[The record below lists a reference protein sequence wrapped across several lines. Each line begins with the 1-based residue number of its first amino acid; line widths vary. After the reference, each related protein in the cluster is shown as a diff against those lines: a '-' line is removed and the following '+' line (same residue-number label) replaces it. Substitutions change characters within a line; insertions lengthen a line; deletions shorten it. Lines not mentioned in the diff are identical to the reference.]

1 MVASEGDD
9 MTTAAE
15 NEFLTRIGL
24 GTPMGALLRQYWIPA
39 CLSSELVAD
48 GDPVRLMLLG
58 EKLIA
63 FRDSAGR
70 IGVFDHRCPHRC
82 ASLFFGRNEEGGLRC
97 AYHGWKFDAAGNC
110 LDMPNVP
117 GEHDLAKHVT
127 ARAYKAAERNG
138 LVYVYMGERAEAPA
152 LPAIEALLTPPGE
165 TALFCRMRECNWL
178 QALEGD
184 VDTAH
189 FTFLH
194 VGKVEPDEVDPSHM
208 ERFQL
213 LERAAEYQVK
223 TADWGTM
230 YAAYRPATPG
240 HCYYRYAHMVMPF
253 WTLFPNG
260 AFAGNILAQGWVPM
274 DDTHTMVF
282 TLMWKGAT
290 PPLQK
295 KLDGSQIPHLFRE
308 SPMQPNT
315 TDWFGRWRT
324 VASAENDYLID
335 REMQRTASFSGISG
349 LFPQDSA
356 MTESMDAI
364 ADRTLEHLVPSD
376 RMIVLTRRRLYE
388 AAWALRERGTV
399 PPLVDDPETAATVR
413 SGEVVAPADR
423 DWLDIYAE
431 CIAEAPHPTLRQAA
445 E

>member
-1 MVASEGDD
+1 
-9 MTTAAE
+9 MTTASE
-15 NEFLTRIGL
+15 NEFLSRIGP
-24 GTPMGALLRQYWIPA
+24 GTPMGALLRQYWVPA

-48 GDPVRLMLLG
+48 GDPLRLMLLG
-58 EKLIA
+58 ERLVA

-82 ASLFFGRNEEGGLRC
+82 ASLFFGRNEAGGLRC
-97 AYHGWKFDAAGNC
+97 AYHGWKFDTEGNC

-117 GEHDLAKHVT
+117 GDTDLRHQVR
-127 ARAYKAAERNG
+127 ARAYRAAERNG
-138 LVYVYMGERAEAPA
+138 LVYVYMGARRTAPP
-152 LPAIEALLTPPGE
+152 LPAIEVLLSPPEE
-165 TALFCRMRECNWL
+165 TALFCRQRECNWL

-189 FTFLH
+189 FAFLH
-194 VGKVEPDEVDPSHM
+194 VGKVAPDEVDPNHM
-208 ERFQL
+208 ERWQL
-213 LERAAEYQVK
+213 IERAAQYQVRS
-223 TADWGTM
+223 TDWGTM
-230 YAAYRPATPG
+230 YAAYRPAGPG
-240 HCYYRYAHMVMPF
+240 RYYYRFAHMVMPF

-260 AFAGNILAQGWVPM
+260 PFAGNILAQGWVPM

-295 KLDGSQIPHLFRE
+295 KLDGSHIPHLFRE

-324 VASAENDYLID
+324 VAGAQNDYLID
-335 REMQRTASFSGISG
+335 REMQRTVSFSGISG

-356 MTESMDAI
+356 MTESMDPI
-364 ADRTLEHLVPSD
+364 VDRALEHLVPSD
-376 RMIVLTRRRLYE
+376 RMIVMTRRRLYE
-388 AAWALRERGTV
+388 AAWALQEHGTV
-399 PPLVDDPETAATVR
+399 PPLVDDPQTAAAVR
-413 SGEVVAPADR
+413 SGEIVAPADR
-423 DWLDIYAE
+423 DWLAVYDS
-431 CIAEAPHPTLRQAA
+431 CIAEARHPLPARAA

>member
-1 MVASEGDD
+1 
-9 MTTAAE
+9 MTTPAE
-15 NEFLTRIGL
+15 NEFLTRIGP
-24 GTPMGALLRQYWIPA
+24 GTPMGALLRQYWVPA

-48 GDPVRLMLLG
+48 GDPLRLMLLG
-58 EKLIA
+58 EKLVA
-63 FRDSAGR
+63 FRDSTGR
-70 IGVFDHRCPHRC
+70 IGIFDHRCPHRC

-97 AYHGWKFDAAGNC
+97 AYHGWKFDTQGNC

-117 GEHDLAKHVT
+117 PPLDLRGQVK
-127 ARAYKAAERNG
+127 ARAYRAAERNG
-138 LVYVYMGERAEAPA
+138 LVYVYMGERATAPPLPA
-152 LPAIEALLTPPGE
+152 LEALLSPPDE
-165 TALFCRMRECNWL
+165 TALFCRQRECNWL

-194 VGKVEPDEVDPSHM
+194 AGKVEPHEVDPDHM

-213 LERAAEYQVK
+213 MERAAQYQV
-223 TADWGTM
+223 TSADWGTM
-230 YAAYRPATPG
+230 YAACRAAQPG
-240 HCYYRYAHMVMPF
+240 QTYYRYAHFVMPF

-260 AFAGNILAQGWVPM
+260 PIAGNILAQGWVPM
-274 DDTHTMVF
+274 DDSHTMVF

-290 PPLQK
+290 PPLLN

-308 SPMQPNT
+308 SPMRPNT

-335 REMQRTASFSGISG
+335 REMQRTVSYSGISG

-356 MTESMDAI
+356 MTESGDTI

-376 RMIVLTRRRLYE
+376 RMIVMTRRRLYE
-388 AAWALRERGTV
+388 AAWALRGHGTV
-399 PPLVDDPETAATVR
+399 PPLVDDPETAARVR
-413 SGEVVAPADR
+413 SGEIVAPADR
-423 DWLDIYAE
+423 DWLELYE
-431 CIAEAPHPTLRQAA
+431 EALAGVRRPPLPRAA

>member
-1 MVASEGDD
+1 
-9 MTTAAE
+9 MTTQAE
-15 NEFLTRIGL
+15 NEFMTRVGP
-24 GTPMGALLRQYWIPA
+24 GTPMGALMRQYWVPA

-48 GDPVRLMLLG
+48 GDPLRLLLLG
-58 EKLIA
+58 EKLLA

-70 IGVFDHRCPHRC
+70 IGIFDHRCPHRC

-97 AYHGWKFDAAGNC
+97 AYHGWKFDTQGNC
-110 LDMPNVP
+110 LDMPNLP
-117 GEHDLAKHVT
+117 ADQDLKHQVK

-138 LVYVYMGERAEAPA
+138 LVYVYMGERAEAPP
-152 LPAIEALLTPPGE
+152 LPSIEALLTPAE
-165 TALFCRMRECNWL
+165 DTALFCRMRECNWL

-184 VDTAH
+184 IDTAH

-194 VGKVEPDEVDPSHM
+194 VGKVEADDVDPNHM

-213 LERAAEYQVK
+213 LDRSARYEVR
-223 TADWGTM
+223 TADWGAM
-230 YAAYRPATPG
+230 YAAYRAATPG
-240 HCYYRYAHMVMPF
+240 NYYYRYAHMVMPF

-260 AFAGNILAQGWVPM
+260 PIDGNVLAQGWVPM

-282 TLMWKGAT
+282 TAMWKGAT
-290 PPLQK
+290 PPLLVNRKGEQ
-295 KLDGSQIPHLFRE
+295 LPHLFRE

-335 REMQRTASFSGISG
+335 REMQRTVSYSGISG

-356 MTESMDAI
+356 MTESMGEI
-364 ADRTLEHLVPSD
+364 APRMLEHLVPSD
-376 RMIVLTRRRLYE
+376 RMIVMTRRRLYE
-388 AAWALRERGTV
+388 AAWALQEHGTV
-399 PPLVDDPETAATVR
+399 PPLVDDPETAASVR
-413 SGEVVAPADR
+413 SGEVVAPTDR
-423 DWLDIYAE
+423 DWVEIYDE
-431 CIAEAPHPTLRQAA
+431 MIADARHPGLLRAA

>member
-1 MVASEGDD
+1 
-9 MTTAAE
+9 MTTP
-15 NEFLTRIGL
+15 NESDFLSRIGP
-24 GTPMGALLRQYWIPA
+24 GTPMGALLRQYWVPA
-39 CLSSELVAD
+39 CLSSELAAD
-48 GDPVRLMLLG
+48 GDPLRVALLG

-63 FRDSAGR
+63 FRDSAGQ
-70 IGVFDHRCPHRC
+70 IGIFDHRCPHRC

-97 AYHGWKFDAAGNC
+97 AYHGWKFDPAGNC
-110 LDMPNVP
+110 LDMPNLP
-117 GEHDLAKHVT
+117 ADQDMKHQVK
-127 ARAYKAAERNG
+127 ARAYRAAERNG
-138 LVYVYMGERAEAPA
+138 LVYVYMGERAEAPP
-152 LPAIEALLTPPGE
+152 LPSIEALLSPPEE

-194 VGKVEPDEVDPSHM
+194 SGKVEPDEVDPNHM

-213 LERAAEYQVK
+213 IERAAQYQVR
-223 TADWGTM
+223 TADWGAM

-240 HCYYRYAHMVMPF
+240 NYYYRYAHMVMPF

-260 AFAGNILAQGWVPM
+260 PFAGNILAQGWVPM

-282 TLMWKGAT
+282 TLMWKQAT
-290 PPLQK
+290 PPLQV
-295 KLDGSQIPHLFRE
+295 KLDGTPIPHLVRE

-324 VASAENDYLID
+324 VASRDNDYLID
-335 REMQRTASFSGISG
+335 REMQRTVSFSGISG

-356 MTESMDAI
+356 MTESMDPI

-376 RMIVLTRRRLYE
+376 RMIVMTRRRLYE
-388 AAWALRERGTV
+388 AAWALREHGTV
-399 PPLVDDPETAATVR
+399 PPLVDDPEKSAAVR
-413 SGEVVAPADR
+413 SGEVVAPADK
-423 DWLDIYAE
+423 DWLDIYEE
-431 CIAEAPHPTLRQAA
+431 CIADASHPGLLRAA

>member
-1 MVASEGDD
+1 
-9 MTTAAE
+9 MTTQSE
-15 NEFLTRIGL
+15 NEFLTRIGP
-24 GTPMGALLRQYWIPA
+24 GTPMGALMRQYWIPA
-39 CLSSELVAD
+39 CLSSELTAD
-48 GDPVRLMLLG
+48 GDPLRLMLLG

-63 FRDSAGR
+63 FRDSAGQ

-97 AYHGWKFDAAGNC
+97 AYHGWKFDTQGNC
-110 LDMPNVP
+110 LDMPNVL
-117 GEHDLAKHVT
+117 GDHDLRQQVK
-127 ARAYKAAERNG
+127 ARAYRAAERNG
-138 LVYVYMGERAEAPA
+138 LVYVYMGERAEAPP
-152 LPAIEALLTPPGE
+152 LPAIEALLNPPEE

-184 VDTAH
+184 IDTAH

-194 VGKVEPDEVDPSHM
+194 AGKVDPNEVDPDHM

-213 LERAAEYQVK
+213 VERAAQYHVR

-230 YAAYRPATPG
+230 YTAYRPAQPG
-240 HCYYRYAHMVMPF
+240 HIYYRYAHYVMPF

-260 AFAGNILAQGWVPM
+260 PIAGNILAQGWIPM

-290 PPLQK
+290 PPLQV
-295 KLDGSQIPHLFRE
+295 KLDGSPIPHLLRE

-335 REMQRTASFSGISG
+335 REMQRTVSYSGISG

-364 ADRTLEHLVPSD
+364 LDRTLEHLVPSD
-376 RMIVLTRRRLYE
+376 RMIVMTRRRLYE
-388 AAWALRERGTV
+388 AAWASREHGTV
-399 PPLVDDPETAATVR
+399 PPLVDDPEKSATVR
-413 SGEVVAPADR
+413 SGEIVAPESR
-423 DWLDIYAE
+423 DWLELYQ
-431 CIAEAPHPTLRQAA
+431 EALADVRRPPLLSAA

>member
-1 MVASEGDD
+1 
-9 MTTAAE
+9 MTTEGE
-15 NEFLTRIGL
+15 NEFLSRIGP
-24 GTPMGALLRQYWIPA
+24 GTPMGALLREYWVPA

-48 GDPVRLMLLG
+48 GDPLRLALLG

-97 AYHGWKFDAAGNC
+97 AYHGWKFDTAGKC

-117 GEHDLAKHVT
+117 AGQDLRHQVKT
-127 ARAYKAAERNG
+127 RAYRAAERNG
-138 LVYVYMGERAEAPA
+138 LVYVYMGEREAAPP
-152 LPAIEALLTPPGE
+152 LPAIEALLSPPGE
-165 TALFCRMRECNWL
+165 TALFCRQRECNWL

-194 VGKVEPDEVDPSHM
+194 VGKVEPDEVDPNHM

-213 LERAAEYQVK
+213 LDRAAQYRVRP
-223 TADWGTM
+223 TGWGAM
-230 YAAYRPATPG
+230 YTAYRPAPPDRF
-240 HCYYRYAHMVMPF
+240 YYRFAHFVMPF

-260 AFAGNILAQGWVPM
+260 PIAGNILAQGWIPM

-282 TLMWKGAT
+282 TLMWKGAA
-290 PPLQK
+290 PPLQT
-295 KLDGSQIPHLFRE
+295 KLDGSPIPHLLRE

-324 VASAENDYLID
+324 VASQHNDYLID
-335 REMQRTASFSGISG
+335 RDMQHTVSFSGISG

-356 MTESMDAI
+356 MTESMGDI
-364 ADRTLEHLVPSD
+364 VDRTLEHLVPSD
-376 RMIVLTRRRLYE
+376 RMIVATRRRLYE
-388 AAWALRERGTV
+388 AAFALRESGVV
-399 PPLVDDPETAATVR
+399 PPLVDDPETAASVR
-413 SGEVVAPADR
+413 SGEIVAPADR
-423 DWLDIYAE
+423 DWLEVYEKAL
-431 CIAEAPHPTLRQAA
+431 AGVRRPPLPRAA

>member
-1 MVASEGDD
+1 

-15 NEFLTRIGL
+15 NEFLTRIGP

-39 CLSSELVAD
+39 CLSSELTAD
-48 GDPVRLMLLG
+48 GDPLRVMLLG

-97 AYHGWKFDAAGNC
+97 AYHGWKFDTAGNC
-110 LDMPNVP
+110 LDTPNVP
-117 GEHDLAKHVT
+117 GAHDLASHVR
-127 ARAYKAAERNG
+127 ARAYKIAERNG
-138 LVYVYMGERAEAPA
+138 LVYVYMGERAQVPP
-152 LPAIEALLTPPGE
+152 LPQIEALLSPPEE
-165 TALFCRMRECNWL
+165 TVLFCRQRECNWL

-194 VGKVEPDEVDPSHM
+194 VGKVEPEEVDPTHM
-208 ERFQL
+208 ERWQL
-213 LERAAEYQVK
+213 LDRAAQYQVR

-230 YAAYRPATPG
+230 YAAYRPAQPG
-240 HCYYRYAHMVMPF
+240 HYYYRYAHMVMPF

-260 AFAGNILAQGWVPM
+260 PIAGNVLAQGWVPM

-324 VASAENDYLID
+324 VASAQNDYLID
-335 REMQRTASFSGISG
+335 RAMQRTVSFSGISG

-356 MTESMDAI
+356 MTESMDVI

-376 RMIVLTRRRLYE
+376 RMIVMTRRRLYD
-388 AAWALRERGTV
+388 AAWAFKEHGTV
-399 PPLVDDPETAATVR
+399 PPLVDDPEAAAAVR
-413 SGEVVAPADR
+413 SGEIIASADR
-423 DWLDIYAE
+423 DWVELYE
-431 CIAEAPHPTLRQAA
+431 EALVDVRRPALVEAA

>member
-1 MVASEGDD
+1 
-9 MTTAAE
+9 MTTQAE
-15 NEFLTRIGL
+15 NEFLTRIGP

-39 CLSSELVAD
+39 CLSSELAAD
-48 GDPVRLMLLG
+48 GDPLRLMLLG

-63 FRDSAGR
+63 FRDSAGK
-70 IGVFDHRCPHRC
+70 IGIFDHKCPHRC
-82 ASLFFGRNEEGGLRC
+82 ASLFFGRNEQGGLRC
-97 AYHGWKFDAAGNC
+97 AYHGWKFDTEGNC

-117 GEHDLAKHVT
+117 GDHDLASHVK

-138 LVYVYMGERAEAPA
+138 LVYVYMGERAEAPP
-152 LPAIEALLTPPGE
+152 LPAIEALLSPPEE
-165 TALFCRMRECNWL
+165 TALFCRQRECNWL

-184 VDTAH
+184 IDTAH

-194 VGKVEPDEVDPSHM
+194 VGKVEADEVDPNHM

-213 LERAAEYQVK
+213 IERAAQYQVK
-223 TADWGTM
+223 MADWGTM
-230 YAAYRPATPG
+230 YAAYRPATPD
-240 HCYYRYAHMVMPF
+240 HSYYRYAHMVMPF

-260 AFAGNILAQGWVPM
+260 PFAGNILAQGWVPM

-290 PPLQK
+290 APLQT
-295 KLDGSQIPHLFRE
+295 KLDGSPIPHLFRE

-324 VASAENDYLID
+324 VANAENDYLID
-335 REMQRTASFSGISG
+335 REMQRTVSYSGISG

-356 MTESMDAI
+356 MTESMDTI
-364 ADRTLEHLVPSD
+364 ADRSLEHLVPSD
-376 RMIVLTRRRLYE
+376 RMIVMTRRRLYE
-388 AAWALRERGTV
+388 AAWALKEHGTV
-399 PPLVDDPETAATVR
+399 PPLVDDPEAAAAVR
-413 SGEVVAPADR
+413 SGEVIAPADG
-423 DWLDIYAE
+423 DWLAIYDE
-431 CIAEAPHPTLRQAA
+431 CIAEARHPGLLKAA

>member
-1 MVASEGDD
+1 
-9 MTTAAE
+9 MTTQAE
-15 NEFLTRIGL
+15 NEFLTRVGP
-24 GTPMGALLRQYWIPA
+24 GTPMGALLRQYWTPA
-39 CLSSELVAD
+39 CLSSELKAD
-48 GDPVRLMLLG
+48 GDPLRLMLLG

-97 AYHGWKFDAAGNC
+97 AYHGWKFDTGGNC
-110 LDMPNVP
+110 LDMPNVSGP
-117 GEHDLAKHVT
+117 HDLTGHVK
-127 ARAYKAAERNG
+127 ARAYKATERNG
-138 LVYVYMGERAEAPA
+138 LVYVYMGERAEAPP
-152 LPAIEALLTPPGE
+152 LPQIEALLTPADE
-165 TALFCRMRECNWL
+165 TALFCRQRECNWL

-194 VGKVEPDEVDPSHM
+194 VGKVEAGEVDPNHM

-213 LERAAEYQVK
+213 LERAAQYEVK

-230 YAAYRPATPG
+230 YTAYRPATEG
-240 HCYYRYAHMVMPF
+240 HCYYRFAHMVMPF

-260 AFAGNILAQGWVPM
+260 PFAGNILAQGWVPM

-290 PPLQK
+290 PPLLK

-335 REMQRTASFSGISG
+335 RDMQRTCSYSGISG

-376 RMIVLTRRRLYE
+376 RMIVMTRRRLYE
-388 AAWALRERGTV
+388 AAWALQQNGTV
-399 PPLVDDPETAATVR
+399 PPLVDDPEKAATVR
-413 SGEVVAPADR
+413 SGEVVASADR
-423 DWLDIYAE
+423 DWLDIYDE
-431 CIAEAPHPTLRQAA
+431 CIAEARHPALLRAA

>member
-1 MVASEGDD
+1 
-9 MTTAAE
+9 MTTEAE
-15 NEFLTRIGL
+15 NDFLSRIGP
-24 GTPMGALLRQYWIPA
+24 GTPMGALMRQYWMPA

-48 GDPVRLMLLG
+48 GDPLRLMLLG

-63 FRDSAGR
+63 FRDSEGR
-70 IGVFDHRCPHRC
+70 VGVFDHRCPHRC

-97 AYHGWKFDAAGNC
+97 AYHGWKFDVDGNC

-117 GEHDLAKHVT
+117 GEHDLHKHVK
-127 ARAYKAAERNG
+127 ARVYPAAERNG
-138 LVYVYMGERAEAPA
+138 LVYVYMGERAEAPP
-152 LPAIEALLTPPGE
+152 LPEIEALLSPPGE

-184 VDTAH
+184 IDTAH

-194 VGKVEPDEVDPSHM
+194 VGKIEADNVDPNHM

-213 LERAAEYQVK
+213 VQRAADYQTR

-240 HCYYRYAHMVMPF
+240 NFYYRFAHFVMPF

-260 AFAGNILAQGWVPM
+260 PIDANILAQGWVPM

-290 PPLQK
+290 PPLLTDKNGEQ
-295 KLDGSQIPHLFRE
+295 LPHLFRE
-308 SPMQPNT
+308 SPMQANT

-335 REMQRTASFSGISG
+335 REAQRTVSFSGISG

-356 MTESMDAI
+356 MTESMGEI
-364 ADRTLEHLVPSD
+364 TDRTLEHLVPSD
-376 RMIVLTRRRLYE
+376 RMIVMTRRRLYE
-388 AAWALRERGTV
+388 AAWALQEHGTV
-399 PPLVDDPETAATVR
+399 PPLVDDPEKAAFVR
-413 SGEVVAPADR
+413 SGEIIAPVDK
-423 DWLDIYAE
+423 DWLEIYEESLVDARR
-431 CIAEAPHPTLRQAA
+431 PTLLRAA

>member
-1 MVASEGDD
+1 
-9 MTTAAE
+9 MTTQAE
-15 NEFLTRIGL
+15 NEFLTRIGP
-24 GTPMGALLRQYWIPA
+24 GTPMGALLRQYWVPA

-48 GDPVRLMLLG
+48 GDPLRLMLLG
-58 EKLIA
+58 EKLVA
-63 FRDSAGR
+63 FRDSAGK

-82 ASLFFGRNEEGGLRC
+82 ASLFFGRNEEGGLHC
-97 AYHGWKFDAAGNC
+97 AYHGWKFDTDGVC

-117 GEHDLAKHVT
+117 VPHDLARQVR
-127 ARAYKAAERNG
+127 ARAYKAVERNG
-138 LVYVYMGERAEAPA
+138 LVYVYLGERAEAPP
-152 LPAIEALLTPPGE
+152 LPQLEVLLTPPE
-165 TALFCRMRECNWL
+165 DTALFCRQRECNWL

-194 VGKVEPDEVDPSHM
+194 IGKVAADEVDPNHM
-208 ERFQL
+208 ERYQL
-213 LERAAEYQVK
+213 LERAAQYAVK
-223 TADWGTM
+223 TTDWGTT
-230 YAAYRPATPG
+230 YAAYRPATAG
-240 HCYYRYAHMVMPF
+240 NYYFRFAHMVMPF

-260 AFAGNILAQGWVPM
+260 PFAGNILAQAWVPM

-295 KLDGSQIPHLFRE
+295 KLDGSPIPHLFRE
-308 SPMQPNT
+308 SPMLPNT

-324 VASAENDYLID
+324 VASAGNDYLID
-335 REMQRTASFSGISG
+335 REMQKTVSFSGISG

-376 RMIVLTRRRLYE
+376 RMIVMTRRRLYE
-388 AAWALRERGTV
+388 AAWALREHGTV
-399 PPLVDDPETAATVR
+399 PPLVDDPEKAAAVR

-423 DWLDIYAE
+423 DWLDIYDD
-431 CIAEAPHPTLRQAA
+431 CIAEAQHPSLSRAA

>member
-1 MVASEGDD
+1 
-9 MTTAAE
+9 MTTASE
-15 NEFLTRIGL
+15 NAFLSRIGP
-24 GTPMGALLRQYWIPA
+24 GTPMGALLRQYWVPA
-39 CLSSELVAD
+39 CLSSELIAD
-48 GDPVRLMLLG
+48 GDPLRLALLG
-58 EKLIA
+58 ERLVA

-97 AYHGWKFDAAGNC
+97 AYHGWKFDAAGDC

-117 GEHDLAKHVT
+117 RDQDLRRQVK
-127 ARAYKAAERNG
+127 ARAYRTAERNG
-138 LVYVYMGERAEAPA
+138 LVYVYMGERAEAPP
-152 LPAIEALLTPPGE
+152 LPQIEALLSPPDE

-194 VGKVEPDEVDPSHM
+194 VGKVEPGEVDPDHM

-213 LERAAEYQVK
+213 VERAADYHVR
-223 TADWGTM
+223 TTDWGAM
-230 YAAYRPATPG
+230 YTAYRPAQPG
-240 HCYYRYAHMVMPF
+240 HYYYRFAHFVMPF

-260 AFAGNILAQGWVPM
+260 PVAGNILAQGWVPL

-290 PPLQK
+290 PPLQH
-295 KLDGSQIPHLFRE
+295 KLDGSPIPHLLRE

-324 VASAENDYLID
+324 VASRENDYLID
-335 REMQRTASFSGISG
+335 RDMQRTVSFSGISG

-356 MTESMDAI
+356 MTESMGELV
-364 ADRTLEHLVPSD
+364 DRTLEHLVPSD
-376 RMIVLTRRRLYE
+376 RMIVATRRRLYE
-388 AAWALRERGTV
+388 AASALRDRATV
-399 PPLVDDPETAATVR
+399 PPLVDNPEAAAAVR
-413 SGEVVAPADR
+413 SGEVIAPADK
-423 DWLDIYAE
+423 DWLEVYDTALAGIRR
-431 CIAEAPHPTLRQAA
+431 PPLSHAA